1 MARRRL
7 PCGVRPGRGRR
18 PCLRELALDAAQA
31 HFILLSTIAKAI
43 LRPARARR
51 VSDACAAGMIG
62 HRRARR
68 GMCGDA
74 AARGAGRGQGSKN

>member
-1 MARRRL
+1 
-7 PCGVRPGRGRR
+7 VRPGRGRR

-43 LRPARARR
+43 LRPARRVSRARR
-51 VSDACAAGMIG
+51 ASAIDGIAPPRG
-62 HRRARR
+62 R
-68 GMCGDA
+68 GMCGMRLDA